1 MKKLTLFTALSLS
14 LFMLASCGKDKK
26 KKNNDISVS
35 GIIQG
40 NCQPQVTSGQML
52 PQDVQQQVMQ
62 SCQQQL
68 QSNPAL
74 NQKRMTGQPL
84 YFTVTYT
91 QGAYN
96 PYQAQQMQGQYPY
109 QQNPYQQNPYMQNPY
124 MQNPYMMNPY
134 QQQPQFN
141 GNTYTMNGL
150 SAGGNV
156 ITGLS
161 IY

>member
-52 PQDVQQQVMQ
+52 PQDVQMQVVQ

-68 QSNPAL
+68 QSNPTL
-74 NQKRMTGQPL
+74 LQKRQYGQPI
-84 YFTVTYT
+84 YFTVTYQ

-96 PYQAQQMQGQYPY
+96 PYQNQQLGGQY

-124 MQNPYMMNPY
+124 MQNPYLMNPF

-141 GNTYTMNGL
+141 GNTYTMNAYG
-150 SAGGNV
+150 AGGNI